1 MVSINRNFSKER
13 RVEAESKMEV
23 TSRRTCN
30 GFQDLVHSVEVATE
44 TGVVIFKTLAKYDGA
59 DVVGHGDLG
68 QFGQVSWSPL
78 QVLNSLYVVSDLLLD
93 LVGQKVL
100 AHAEL
105 A

>member
-1 MVSINRNFSKER
+1 
-13 RVEAESKMEV
+13 MEV

-30 GFQDLVHSVEVATE
+30 GFQELVHSVEVATE
-44 TGVVIFKTLAKYDGA
+44 TGVIIFKTLAEYDGA

-78 QVLNSLYVVSDLLLD
+78 EVFNSLYVVNDLLLD